1 MTNGC
6 WVTNAMLCVVALI
19 GVSFVIHV
27 IIPSVLTGSLNII
40 KTRYNKSGKAW
51 ALVTG
56 TTSGIGAS
64 FVKILVELGF
74 NVVMIA
80 RNEDKLKQCKSEL
93 EQLLGH
99 KKSVRIEYF
108 VVDLARRE
116 CMTNE
121 LHKFISSNEIS
132 VLINNAGLNTE
143 YPKLFIENTKEE
155 LESILDVNCRSMT
168 LLTHAILPSMVHRR
182 NGLVINMSSL
192 FGLLSGPL
200 VSAYSGTKNY
210 IDAFS
215 LSLSEELRGS
225 GVRVFC
231 SLPGFVVSNMS
242 KIKRASFTVMS
253 ADACVRSILGQIA
266 GNNSLVIA
274 SPHWTHATIG
284 WFMSTVIPSWL
295 RLRILGSINRGT
307 NQAALRKAAK
317 LGAR

>member
-1 MTNGC
+1 
-6 WVTNAMLCVVALI
+6 
-19 GVSFVIHV
+19 
-27 IIPSVLTGSLNII
+27 
-40 KTRYNKSGKAW
+40 
-51 ALVTG
+51 
-56 TTSGIGAS
+56 
-64 FVKILVELGF
+64 
-74 NVVMIA
+74 MIA

-121 LHKFISSNEIS
+121 LQKFISSNEIS